1 MLNQIGSILQH
12 VDKLESQ
19 VYLNTDLGMTYSEGT
34 YTFKVWSPSADEVS
48 LNLFRTGNVDEDSLI
63 EKYQLSL
70 ENNVWVG
77 RFTEDLDGLF
87 YTYEFNHQGD
97 IKEAADLYSKAVGVN
112 GDRTAIIHMEDTNP
126 EGWEDD
132 KHVMQKNITDAIIWE
147 LHVEDFTADPDSG
160 ISPENQGKYLGLTEE
175 NTTKINQGKL

>member
-1 MLNQIGSILQH
+1 MLNQIGSIQQH
-12 VDKLESQ
+12 IDKLESQ

-48 LNLFRTGNVDEDSLI
+48 LNLYRTGDVNEYSLI
-63 EKYQLSL
+63 EKYELSL

-77 RFTEDLDGLF
+77 YFTEDLDGLF

-97 IKEAADLYSKAVGVN
+97 IKESVDLYAKAVGVN

-126 EGWEDD
+126 D
-132 KHVMQKNITDAIIWE
+132 
-147 LHVEDFTADPDSG
+147 
-160 ISPENQGKYLGLTEE
+160 
-175 NTTKINQGKL
+175 